1 MAKIF
6 PNNLAITRMSLQASF
21 LLSPSTPYWLTG
33 SNAKDV
39 VDWVASGYISEVQDQ
54 TVDCRACWAFAALA
68 ALEGRYQVSIWG

>member
-1 MAKIF
+1 MAIVF
-6 PNNLAITRMSLQASF
+6 SNFLTITRMSCLIV
-21 LLSPSTPYWLTG
+21 SPSTSYWLPG

-68 ALEGRYQVSIWG
+68 ALEGRYQVSMWR